1 MTQIPILHDL
11 SNLSISTKIRPLLK
25 RLDLFGFTLT
35 QWPSSWKGLR
45 KDVWP
50 MGEQSSNTDKF
61 GEKNERRD
69 IGSTNY
75 AMVLKYISR
84 MDIKSFYLFI
94 FYIWNVGAGWL
105 E

>member
-1 MTQIPILHDL
+1 
-11 SNLSISTKIRPLLK
+11 
-25 RLDLFGFTLT
+25 
-35 QWPSSWKGLR
+35 
-45 KDVWP
+45 

-84 MDIKSFYLFI
+84 MYINQVFIYLFI
-94 FYIWNVGAGWL
+94 YYIYMKDKRGD
-105 E
+105 

>member
-1 MTQIPILHDL
+1 
-11 SNLSISTKIRPLLK
+11 
-25 RLDLFGFTLT
+25 
-35 QWPSSWKGLR
+35 
-45 KDVWP
+45 

-84 MDIKSFYLFI
+84 MYINQVFIYLFI
-94 FYIWNVGAGWL
+94 FYIY
-105 E
+105 ER